1 MMALLFLDLNDF
13 KVINDTHGHGA
24 GDKLLIAVAERIR
37 ATLRETDL
45 VARLGGDEFAAVLED
60 LRSEEQVSR
69 IAQKLSQAIEQPLSI
84 RQLELRFSASIGIAM
99 FPTDGRQKAELEEL
113 ADKAMYYAKKR
124 GISVAFSSLETSN
137 APYPIRQRKG
147 S

>member
-1 MMALLFLDLNDF
+1 MMALLFLDLNGF
-13 KVINDTHGHGA
+13 KAINDTHGHGA

-37 ATLRETDL
+37 HTLRETDL

-60 LRSEEQVSR
+60 LRSPDEVTR
-69 IAQKLSQAIEQPLSI
+69 IAHKLSQAIEQPLSI
-84 RQLELRFSASIGIAM
+84 RQLELKFSASIGIAM
-99 FPTDGRQKAELEEL
+99 FPHDGRQKEELEEQ

-124 GISVAFSSLETSN
+124 GIPVALSSLEASN
-137 APYPIRQRKG
+137 APYPIRQRT